1 MESQGQRLCITLVF
15 HSFTERFNKEEI
27 FCRERE
33 RDRERVLIPA
43 VGPLISHFISLFFSN
58 LMKSWP

>member
-33 RDRERVLIPA
+33 RDRERA
-43 VGPLISHFISLFFSN
+43 EC
-58 LMKSWP
+58 